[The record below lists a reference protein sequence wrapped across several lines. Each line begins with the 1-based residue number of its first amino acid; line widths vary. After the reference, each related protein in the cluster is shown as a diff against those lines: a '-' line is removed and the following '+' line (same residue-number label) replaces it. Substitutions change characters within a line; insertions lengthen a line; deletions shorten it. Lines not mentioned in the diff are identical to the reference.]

1 MFLNNKFVRYINQ
14 NRKIILLIIAFVV
27 FILLIIRALNAILEE
42 QKDKNNDTSVITN
55 EQLKE
60 KQIQNSRDTITS
72 NKKVNKTDAK
82 NNYELISTF
91 IDYGNNLKIDEAYNL
106 LTDECKENVY
116 PNIEVF
122 RKTYI
127 DVVFKQNKQANIQ
140 SWIQNGNYYT
150 YLVNYTGDIL
160 STGDYTKEAEFQD
173 YITIDKDKQKLNVNR
188 YIGRKQINKQTNQKD
203 IKFNINYIDIFKDYE
218 VYNLTVSNLNNFPI
232 ILDNLAYVDNTY
244 IETNKKTKINCS
256 NYEAGKNS
264 FNFEKGVSKNIKLKF
279 YKQYNKDITD
289 EKMIFSKAILNI
301 ENIDQTE
308 QITIDL

>member
-14 NRKIILLIIAFVV
+14 NRKVILLVIAFAV
-27 FILLIIRALNAILEE
+27 FILLIIRALNTILEE
-42 QKDKNNDTSVITN
+42 QKDANYINITAN

-72 NKKVNKTDAK
+72 NKKVSETDAK

-122 RKTYI
+122 KKTYI
-127 DVVFKQNKQANIQ
+127 DIVFKEKMQADIQ
-140 SWIQNGNYYT
+140 SWIQNENYYT

-160 STGDYTKEAEFQD
+160 STGNYTKEAEFQD

-188 YIGRKQINKQTNQKD
+188 YIGRKKIDKQIDQNN

-218 VYNLTVSNLNNFPI
+218 IYNLTVTNLSSFPI
-232 ILDNLAYVDNTY
+232 ILDNLTSVDSTY
-244 IETNKKTKINCS
+244 IETSKQTKVNCS

-264 FNFEKGVSKNIKLKF
+264 FTFEKGVSKNIKLKF
-279 YKQYNKDITD
+279 YKQYNKEITD
-289 EKMIFSKAILNI
+289 EKMIFSKAILNAQ
-301 ENIDQTE
+301 NIDQVE
-308 QITIDL
+308 QMTIDL

>member
-14 NRKIILLIIAFVV
+14 NRKIISLVIGFAV
-27 FILLIIRALNAILEE
+27 FILLIIRTLNSILEE
-42 QKDKNNDTSVITN
+42 QKDTNDINITAN

-72 NKKVNKTDAK
+72 NKKVNETDAK

-91 IDYGNNLKIDEAYNL
+91 IDYGNNLKIEEAYNL

-122 RKTYI
+122 KKTYI
-127 DVVFKQNKQANIQ
+127 DVVFKEKKQADIQ
-140 SWIQNGNYYT
+140 SWIQNENYYT

-160 STGDYTKEAEFQD
+160 STGDYTKETQYQD

-188 YIGRKQINKQTNQKD
+188 YIGRKQIDKQTNQNNL
-203 IKFNINYIDIFKDYE
+203 KFNINYIDIFKDYE
-218 VYNLTVSNLNNFPI
+218 IYNLTVSNLNNFSI
-232 ILDNLAYVDNTY
+232 LLDNLSSVDSTY
-244 IETNKKTKINCS
+244 IETSKETKVNCS

-264 FNFEKGVSKNIKLKF
+264 FTFEKGVSKNIRLKF
-279 YKQYNKDITD
+279 YKQYNKEITD
-289 EKMIFSKAILNI
+289 EKMIFSKAILNA

-308 QITIDL
+308 QISIDL